1 MGRRAF
7 HARPDPPRPV
17 AVQGRL
23 RAAGA
28 LAIAFWLTV
37 GGGALAQAPPPPTPA
52 ATGPR
57 LSISLAD
64 AVFIG
69 LRDNRTVRSAYIARA
84 AEKFDLLVARA
95 RFQPAGELAAS
106 TAATGQGDADSRV
119 TTLAPSAYWLVP
131 TGAEFRF
138 GWSRQSER
146 VAGASL
152 STETTTLSVTQ
163 PLLRGGGLAVNAAP
177 VRIAELQERI
187 NQQRL
192 RATLG
197 DMVTTIITAYRGL
210 MQAQEQLAIADA
222 ALERSRTQLRTNQA
236 LIDAGRMAA
245 ADLLQT
251 EADIA
256 NQEVALLQARQS
268 RNTARLALLNLLGMD
283 LHTDIVATDS
293 LSAEHLSIDLEAAIA
308 TALAGRPDYLSQRQA
323 LEQAR
328 QDLIVARNDRLWSLS
343 LTGSLQRQDQSGAVA
358 PSPSDP
364 TATVGLALRIPL
376 GDHSFEQREIHA
388 RTAVRTQELQLEDA
402 RQRIEAQV
410 RDAAQGVELSWRRL
424 EAARLAR
431 DLAARALD
439 MEREKLKAGRASN
452 FELLTFETNL
462 RLAETQALTAAIG
475 YLNALTSLD
484 QQLGATL
491 DTWKIN
497 LDD

>member
-1 MGRRAF
+1 MGRRRL
-7 HARPDPPRPV
+7 HARIPPPGAADAGGLR
-17 AVQGRL
+17 

-28 LAIAFWLTV
+28 LAFAVWLMV
-37 GGGALAQAPPPPTPA
+37 GGGAFAQTPPTPV

-69 LRDNRTVRSAYIARA
+69 LRDNRAVRSAYIARA
-84 AEKFDLLVARA
+84 AEKFDLSVARA
-95 RFQPAGELAAS
+95 RFQPVGELAAS
-106 TAATGQGDADSRV
+106 EEATRQGDADSRL

-138 GWSRQSER
+138 GWSRRTER
-146 VAGASL
+146 GGAGGGL
-152 STETTTLSVTQ
+152 STETATLDVSQ

-192 RATLG
+192 RATVG
-197 DMVTTIITAYRGL
+197 DTVATIITAYRGL
-210 MQAQEQLAIADA
+210 MQAQEQLAIAEA
-222 ALERSRTQLRTNQA
+222 ALERSHAQLDTNRA
-236 LIDAGRMAA
+236 LVDAGRMAA

-256 NQEVALLQARQS
+256 NQQVALLQARQS
-268 RNTARLALLNLLGMD
+268 RNSAQLTLLNLLGMD
-283 LHTDIVATDS
+283 LHTDIVA
-293 LSAEHLSIDLEAAIA
+293 AERPTAERLAIDLEAAIA

-343 LTGSLQRQDQSGAVA
+343 LTGSLQRQDQSGAGA
-358 PSPSDP
+358 PPPSDP

-388 RTAVRTQELQLEDA
+388 RTAVRTQELQLDDA

-431 DLAARALD
+431 GLAARALD

-452 FELLTFETNL
+452 FELLTFENNL
-462 RLAETQALTAAIG
+462 RLAETQALSATIG

-491 DTWKIN
+491 DTWKIS